1 MLNLKIHTMNRFVN
15 NTDKIWTL
23 LSFFVLFSP
32 SVMGQAQQKATDI
45 IQFRESQTSVYKEP
59 DTTVNL
65 PLYIIKKGL
74 LKDSIELAIKK
85 LENNWNY
92 NETYGYLLKLGFAT
106 FDDPDSLLIE
116 ITVRGIRNVD
126 PLVTSRPLKIINIIG
141 CARVNGYTVI
151 IDALQYVSP
160 KELSQ
165 YIDKTGDSVC
175 FELDDCGSIRP
186 FYPWPF
192 HMMRFKLP
200 LQYKD
205 DFIYPDEWKERNK
218 KRENTNSSTLN

>member
-1 MLNLKIHTMNRFVN
+1 MNHIAN
-15 NTDKIWTL
+15 NKATTWRL
-23 LSFFVLFSP
+23 FSFFMLLFP
-32 SVMGQAQQKATDI
+32 PLIGQAQQKEPDI
-45 IQFRESQTSVYKEP
+45 IQFSNSQTSVYKKP
-59 DTTVNL
+59 DTTVYL
-65 PLYIIKKGL
+65 PLYTIKNGR
-74 LKDSIELAIKK
+74 LKDSIELAMKK
-85 LENNWNY
+85 LEDNWNY
-92 NETYGYLLKLGFAT
+92 NDTYGYLFKMGFAT

-165 YIDKTGDSVC
+165 YRDKTGDSVC

-218 KRENTNSSTLN
+218 KKNTNSSTLN

>member
-45 IQFRESQTSVYKEP
+45 IQLRESQTSVYKEP

-65 PLYIIKKGL
+65 PLYIIKNGL

-218 KRENTNSSTLN
+218 KKNTNSSTLN

>member
-45 IQFRESQTSVYKEP
+45 IQLRESQTSVYKEP

-65 PLYIIKKGL
+65 PLYIIKNGL

-218 KRENTNSSTLN
+218 KRKNTNSSTLN

>member
-1 MLNLKIHTMNRFVN
+1 MNHIAN
-15 NTDKIWTL
+15 NKATTWRL
-23 LSFFVLFSP
+23 FSFFMLLFP
-32 SVMGQAQQKATDI
+32 PLIGQAQQKEPDI
-45 IQFRESQTSVYKEP
+45 IQFSNSQTSVYKKP
-59 DTTVNL
+59 DTTVYL
-65 PLYIIKKGL
+65 PLYTIKNGR
-74 LKDSIELAIKK
+74 LKDSIELAMKK
-85 LENNWNY
+85 LEDNWNY
-92 NETYGYLLKLGFAT
+92 NDTYGYLFKMGFAT

-218 KRENTNSSTLN
+218 KKNTNSSTLN

>member
-1 MLNLKIHTMNRFVN
+1 MNHIAN
-15 NTDKIWTL
+15 NKATTWRL
-23 LSFFVLFSP
+23 FSFFMLLFP
-32 SVMGQAQQKATDI
+32 PLIGQAQQKEPDI
-45 IQFRESQTSVYKEP
+45 IQFSNSQTSVYKKP
-59 DTTVNL
+59 DTTVYL
-65 PLYIIKKGL
+65 PLYTIKNGR
-74 LKDSIELAIKK
+74 LKDSIELAMKK
-85 LENNWNY
+85 LEDNWNY
-92 NETYGYLLKLGFAT
+92 NDTYGYLFKMGFAT

-218 KRENTNSSTLN
+218 KRKNTNSSTLN